1 MKQTCACLYI
11 DFAIRLILRN
21 KNQIG
26 VVINVNYLRTFLIL
40 KYENQTEKYYLI
52 LDHSFHTTLL
62 NIIKIILKIK
72 LFTLDLEFYGLYIS
86 LYLS

>member
-11 DFAIRLILRN
+11 DFAIHLISEKQKSN
-21 KNQIG
+21 WSSNQRE
-26 VVINVNYLRTFLIL
+26 LRTFLIL

-62 NIIKIILKIK
+62 NIIKIVLKIK